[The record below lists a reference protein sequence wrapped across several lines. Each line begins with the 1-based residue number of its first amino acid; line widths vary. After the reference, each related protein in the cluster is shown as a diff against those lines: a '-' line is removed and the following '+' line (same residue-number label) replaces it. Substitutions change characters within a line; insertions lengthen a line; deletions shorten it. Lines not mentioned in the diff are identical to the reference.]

1 MRKIDKDISGII
13 NDIIRK
19 KGSIIDDIGGAIEN
33 IVLFLNK
40 IDKRYLYRYSWTSL
54 KRIFNEVKLNRLY
67 SEMVRFFDVAII
79 SVIARS

>member
-1 MRKIDKDISGII
+1 MRKIDIDISGII

-19 KGSIIDDIGGAIEN
+19 KGSVIDDIGGAIEN

>member
-1 MRKIDKDISGII
+1 LRKIDKDISGII